1 MPAWRGRFEDVLYDG
16 ESVRETV
23 DLATGQVV
31 VTSHRV
37 LAFTPGTK
45 GPNFRQVD
53 LPNVDGVGFGA
64 ETEADLLER
73 AIRFGVIGVVLV
85 GVGVVVDFGSL
96 VGDVDLS
103 GGEAAGQI
111 GIGGMLGPLQTLL
124 DLIRSLD
131 QYMQL
136 FGAASLLLG
145 ALLFGV
151 YWYLR
156 EPTLVIEVAGGEDI
170 HVPRSDGDTD
180 VVGRLE
186 RALSSGRASDRAD
199 GRPQNGDPAD
209 DPLGEP

>member
-1 MPAWRGRFEDVLYDG
+1 MAARRDRVEDLLYDG
-16 ESVRETV
+16 ETVRETV
-23 DLATGQVV
+23 DLAAGQVV

-37 LAFTPGTK
+37 LAFTPETG
-45 GPNFRQVD
+45 GANFRQVD
-53 LPNVDGVGFGA
+53 LPNVEGVGFGA
-64 ETEADLLER
+64 QTEADLLER
-73 AIRFGVIGVVLV
+73 ALRFGVIGVVLV

-136 FGAASLLLG
+136 FGAVSLLFG

-156 EPTLVIEVAGGEDI
+156 EPTLVIEVAGEEDI
-170 HVPRSDGDTD
+170 HVSRADRDDD
-180 VVGRLE
+180 VVSQLE
-186 RALSSGRASDRAD
+186 RAIVPGRANERTD
-199 GRPQNGDPAD
+199 GRPQDAAD